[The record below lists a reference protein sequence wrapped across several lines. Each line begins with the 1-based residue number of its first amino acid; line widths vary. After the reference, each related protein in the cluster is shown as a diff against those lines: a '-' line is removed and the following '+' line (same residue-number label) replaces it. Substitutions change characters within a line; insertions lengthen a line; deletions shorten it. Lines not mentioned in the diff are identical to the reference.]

1 MFGSS
6 NDSKKAPRPSATSTY
21 EGLIGQRMVIEGD
34 LRFSGGLMVEGTVK
48 GSIQAEP
55 DSDAVLVVSPQGR
68 IEGQLN
74 APQVELSG
82 TIEGD
87 IVAAERLILGASAK
101 VHGNIY
107 YKVLEMAAGAQ
118 VSGQMIFQDVPQR
131 RLSGPTQ
138 DSSTASTDGKVDEG

>member
-1 MFGSS
+1 
-6 NDSKKAPRPSATSTY
+6 
-21 EGLIGQRMVIEGD
+21 
-34 LRFSGGLMVEGTVK
+34 
-48 GSIQAEP
+48 
-55 DSDAVLVVSPQGR
+55 VVSPQGR